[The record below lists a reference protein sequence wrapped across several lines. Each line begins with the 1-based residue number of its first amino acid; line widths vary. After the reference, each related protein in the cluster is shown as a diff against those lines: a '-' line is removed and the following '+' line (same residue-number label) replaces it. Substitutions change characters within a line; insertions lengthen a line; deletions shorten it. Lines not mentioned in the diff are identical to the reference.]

1 MVTTRAVGRKLR
13 QTFGISAARMAVR
26 IEHSWRLKIPLL
38 LIVLALIGGMWWW
51 GFDFGQFLGGL
62 NRNEVA
68 QERARLQGERD
79 QLKEENTRLR
89 ARTTELESD
98 LGMARGAQSRLSRQT
113 LDLQSEN
120 TQIKEEL
127 AFLQQLFSD
136 SGKQGAI
143 SIQRLSAERAS
154 DDSYRFSLLIVR
166 GGKPTDEFSGRVSMQ
181 ANLVDKNGPMTIEL
195 PEGQPEN
202 ASALQLKFKYYQ
214 RVEGTISV
222 PPGSQLK
229 SLEAKVLEPGQANP
243 KATRNL
249 ILS

>member
-1 MVTTRAVGRKLR
+1 
-13 QTFGISAARMAVR
+13 
-26 IEHSWRLKIPLL
+26 
-38 LIVLALIGGMWWW
+38 
-51 GFDFGQFLGGL
+51 
-62 NRNEVA
+62 
-68 QERARLQGERD
+68 
-79 QLKEENTRLR
+79 
-89 ARTTELESD
+89 
-98 LGMARGAQSRLSRQT
+98 
-113 LDLQSEN
+113 
-120 TQIKEEL
+120 
-127 AFLQQLFSD
+127 LFSD

>member
-13 QTFGISAARMAVR
+13 QTFGISAAKMAVR

-51 GFDFGQFLGGL
+51 GFDFGQILGGL
-62 NRNEVA
+62 NRSEVA
-68 QERARLQGERD
+68 QERARLQAERD
-79 QLKEENTRLR
+79 QLKEDNARLR

-98 LGMARGAQSRLSRQT
+98 LGVARGAQSTLSRQT

-154 DDSYRFSLLIVR
+154 DASYRFRLLIVR
-166 GGKPTDEFSGRVSMQ
+166 GKPTDEFSGRLSMQ

-202 ASALQLKFKYYQ
+202 AAALQLKFKYYQ

-229 SLEAKVLEPGQANP
+229 SLEAKVLEPGQASP

>member
-13 QTFGISAARMAVR
+13 QTFGISATKMAVR

-51 GFDFGQFLGGL
+51 GFDFGQFLGGF

-68 QERARLQGERD
+68 QERARLQAERD
-79 QLKEENTRLR
+79 QLKEENARLR

-98 LGMARGAQSRLSRQT
+98 LGMARGAQSTLSRQT

-166 GGKPTDEFSGRVSMQ
+166 GGKPTDEFSGRLSMQ

-202 ASALQLKFKYYQ
+202 AAALQLKFKYYQ
-214 RVEGTISV
+214 RVEGIVAV
-222 PPGSQLK
+222 PAGAAIRAVTVRAFES
-229 SLEAKVLEPGQANP
+229 GQAAP
-243 KATRNL
+243 RATGNL
-249 ILS
+249 VIP

>member
-26 IEHSWRLKIPLL
+26 IEHSWRLKIPL
-38 LIVLALIGGMWWW
+38 ALILLGLVAGMWWW
-51 GFDFGQFLGGL
+51 GFDFGQFLGGF
-62 NRNEVA
+62 NRGEMA
-68 QERARLQGERD
+68 QTRARLEAELV
-79 QLKEENTRLR
+79 QLREDNAKLR
-89 ARTTELESD
+89 VRSTELESD
-98 LGMARGAQSRLSRQT
+98 LAMARGAQNTLSRQT

-154 DDSYRFSLLIVR
+154 DDLYRYSLLIVR
-166 GGKPTDEFSGRVSMQ
+166 GGKPTDEFAGRLTME
-181 ANLVDKNGPMTIEL
+181 ANLVDKNGPLTIEL
-195 PEGQPEN
+195 PEAQPDL
-202 ASALQLKFKYYQ
+202 ASALELKFKYYQ

-229 SLEAKVLEPGQANP
+229 SLQAKVLEQGQTNP
-243 KATRNL
+243 KATRSLNL
-249 ILS
+249 S

>member
-13 QTFGISAARMAVR
+13 QTFGISAAKMAVR

-51 GFDFGQFLGGL
+51 GFDFGQILGGL
-62 NRNEVA
+62 NRSEVA
-68 QERARLQGERD
+68 QERARLQAERD
-79 QLKEENTRLR
+79 QLKEDNARLR

-98 LGMARGAQSRLSRQT
+98 LGVARGAQSTLSRQT
-113 LDLQSEN
+113 LDLQTEN

-154 DDSYRFSLLIVR
+154 DESYHFSLLIVR
-166 GGKPTDEFSGRVSMQ
+166 GGKPTDEFSGRLSMQ

-202 ASALQLKFKYYQ
+202 AAALQLKFKYYQ

-229 SLEAKVLEPGQANP
+229 SLEAKVLEPGQASP